1 MPLLGWSLL
10 VILAPGPK
18 LLLVAGSEESPTA
31 RGLRALGVPYERTA
45 PGDFR
50 RVSPFD
56 YDLLV
61 LGMDEARAPLA
72 AAAAPL
78 AAFVRAGGV
87 VLGFRATGDE
97 TWLPVPVR
105 HGKAYHLGAVE
116 QPAHPLFTTPHRLDP
131 KLLADVHGGSIYGA
145 LHALGEGWRPLLGTG
160 AEQEWDRSPAGEPGP
175 RHGLAELPWGR
186 GTIVLCQM
194 IPAYHWF
201 NDRQGEAGCA
211 GAKLF
216 ENLVRYAMSKAGT
229 RAAERPPRR
238 VPDGFHRRWE
248 NVVAAPRRG
257 DGARLD
263 GDGWRFSSQGAWS
276 RTIDRRG
283 VLTFTHADQPS
294 AAGGFAQLTG
304 TLTPPA
310 DGRVVLRWYCT
321 DTYCGGREIVLGG
334 QQHGQTALENFQR
347 DQRFAQV
354 LVNGQPVWSQDVCGR
369 NPQPAREA
377 FRTADV
383 TDAVRAQGRCEVT
396 LRVEDRAGSGDQ
408 PFAIDVFFAT
418 VELLDG
424 LSREPAAEALRG
436 TGFTPADGALHLAA
450 DHGVLTARHAG
461 RPGPHAVA
469 VKILDEPTG
478 RSRLRLGAAGRPLA
492 DWTLTADDQRDYW
505 AVSPVTELRAGEELK
520 LELTAEGDERPLLG
534 ELAVIPER
542 WLTRAAAA
550 PTIAA
555 AAPARSVAVT
565 LTVPETAGVAR
576 AGEIASQGLP
586 FPAGCLKEP
595 TELRLT
601 GDGPVPLQT
610 RTIARWPDGS
620 VKSALV
626 SFPVTVA
633 AGGATALRLSTGA
646 AAAPTGS
653 LAVREEAEAV
663 VIETGAIIARFST
676 RTGRLVDEVTR
687 GGQVVKPAGELW
699 SMALATESGRL
710 LDSAGATVE
719 RCTLLERGP
728 LRAVLL
734 RTGKLADA
742 DGRLVDYRLTTTLTA
757 GSDLVRCEA
766 TIINREATPEIYL
779 KRWSVDLQRAGA
791 AGGRVWLGADE
802 PRAAGDGAVLY
813 QHREDT
819 LSWTG
824 ADRPVARAEGKSPG
838 LVRLPG
844 LAVVPRWFWQRYPQA
859 VRWRA
864 DGVRFDLIPEAF
876 DDGDLPV
883 KWRDRL
889 LELTDKYSLGGV
901 GYPQSPGKMGLFRLA
916 QGEALSWEA
925 GFVFDGL
932 PASAAPPARAAE
944 LTAPL
949 RACPEPSYVAATQ
962 VFGALQPADRERFG
976 PYEES
981 VERAYRGYL
990 AAREKRREY
999 GFENFGDDTF
1009 EWGYGPSYTFWS
1021 NSEYDHHHGFALQ
1034 YLRSGDPKWWTLCEE
1049 TARHYRD
1056 VVVIHHATNE
1066 RLVGG
1071 PHHHNAVTMWMPQHD
1086 EQYWIADH
1094 TMAGASAGHSWVEGL
1109 IDYWLLTGDPWSEEV
1124 VGELE
1129 RWYCGIAERNEFG
1142 AGGQERGPGWALIAI
1157 SALARATGGER
1168 IREAGWIV
1176 ADWLLDWQDP
1186 IRGVISVP
1194 ISEQPSY
1201 EGGSTFMHGI
1211 VGRGLGRW
1219 HEVTGDPRVRDALVG
1234 VAEWITT
1241 EPMGEMGRFWYKQS
1255 PQNSKRFGATDQC
1268 LSALTY
1274 AYAATGD
1281 AWFAQVAEKLLALT
1295 SANVRSMSWYP
1306 QALGQLPAGRAAP

>member
-408 PFAIDVFFAT
+408 PFAIDVFVPQSAT
-418 VELLDG
+418 DVAMTASG
-424 LSREPAAEALRG
+424 AGVVTFLSKAAK
-436 TGFTPADGALHLAA
+436 
-450 DHGVLTARHAG
+450 
-461 RPGPHAVA
+461 VA
-469 VKILDEPTG
+469 TK
-478 RSRLRLGAAGRPLA
+478 R
-492 DWTLTADDQRDYW
+492 
-505 AVSPVTELRAGEELK
+505 K
-520 LELTAEGDERPLLG
+520 
-534 ELAVIPER
+534 
-542 WLTRAAAA
+542 
-550 PTIAA
+550 
-555 AAPARSVAVT
+555 AVT
-565 LTVPETAGVAR
+565 KATKAGKGGKASAKAAKRTPTRYEYHHLTPQAFRE
-576 AGEIASQGLP
+576 
-586 FPAGCLKEP
+586 
-595 TELRLT
+595 ELRLVAGVDVHDYT
-601 GDGPVPLQT
+601 MRIS
-610 RTIARWPDGS
+610 RTLHIKLHSKRRMARLGKLDWN
-620 VKSALV
+620 SAWKQEM
-626 SFPVTVA
+626 
-633 AGGATALRLSTGA
+633 R
-646 AAAPTGS
+646 
-653 LAVREEAEAV
+653 
-663 VIETGAIIARFST
+663 
-676 RTGRLVDEVTR
+676 
-687 GGQVVKPAGELW
+687 
-699 SMALATESGRL
+699 SGRL
-710 LDSAGATVE
+710 TSPE
-719 RCTLLERGP
+719 
-728 LRAVLL
+728 AVD
-734 RTGKLADA
+734 RFVKKMV
-742 DGRLVDYRLTTTLTA
+742 RDYGLPKNA
-757 GSDLVRCEA
+757 IVR
-766 TIINREATPEIYL
+766 Y
-779 KRWSVDLQRAGA
+779 
-791 AGGRVWLGADE
+791 
-802 PRAAGDGAVLY
+802 PRA
-813 QHREDT
+813 
-819 LSWTG
+819 
-824 ADRPVARAEGKSPG
+824 
-838 LVRLPG
+838 
-844 LAVVPRWFWQRYPQA
+844 PR
-859 VRWRA
+859 
-864 DGVRFDLIPEAF
+864 
-876 DDGDLPV
+876 
-883 KWRDRL
+883 
-889 LELTDKYSLGGV
+889 
-901 GYPQSPGKMGLFRLA
+901 
-916 QGEALSWEA
+916 
-925 GFVFDGL
+925 
-932 PASAAPPARAAE
+932 
-944 LTAPL
+944 
-949 RACPEPSYVAATQ
+949 
-962 VFGALQPADRERFG
+962 
-976 PYEES
+976 
-981 VERAYRGYL
+981 
-990 AAREKRREY
+990 
-999 GFENFGDDTF
+999 
-1009 EWGYGPSYTFWS
+1009 
-1021 NSEYDHHHGFALQ
+1021 
-1034 YLRSGDPKWWTLCEE
+1034 
-1049 TARHYRD
+1049 
-1056 VVVIHHATNE
+1056 
-1066 RLVGG
+1066 
-1071 PHHHNAVTMWMPQHD
+1071 
-1086 EQYWIADH
+1086 
-1094 TMAGASAGHSWVEGL
+1094 
-1109 IDYWLLTGDPWSEEV
+1109 
-1124 VGELE
+1124 
-1129 RWYCGIAERNEFG
+1129 
-1142 AGGQERGPGWALIAI
+1142 
-1157 SALARATGGER
+1157 
-1168 IREAGWIV
+1168 
-1176 ADWLLDWQDP
+1176 
-1186 IRGVISVP
+1186 
-1194 ISEQPSY
+1194 
-1201 EGGSTFMHGI
+1201 
-1211 VGRGLGRW
+1211 
-1219 HEVTGDPRVRDALVG
+1219 
-1234 VAEWITT
+1234 
-1241 EPMGEMGRFWYKQS
+1241 KQ
-1255 PQNSKRFGATDQC
+1255 Q
-1268 LSALTY
+1268 
-1274 AYAATGD
+1274 
-1281 AWFAQVAEKLLALT
+1281 
-1295 SANVRSMSWYP
+1295 
-1306 QALGQLPAGRAAP
+1306 